1 MKVNV
6 LTNLTR
12 NMSKMKLVVK
22 KHAPAILM
30 VTGTVSV
37 IGGTVVACKATL
49 KSQEVLATTNEEL
62 ALHKEA
68 KTRAE
73 EGTLPE
79 GKSYTPEDYKK
90 DMIGTYARATV
101 SMAKLYLP
109 SVILISTGIV
119 AMFASNNIL
128 RKRCASL
135 SAAYATLD
143 SIFKK
148 YRKNVID
155 KYGEEVDRDMRYGV
169 QRKKIEVETVD
180 PETGKTKKSKKEV
193 AVVNLDGY
201 SEYARFFDD
210 ISGYYEKNRDGRP
223 NNDYNMMFL
232 LARQKEANFRLE
244 RQGYLFLNDVYDMLG
259 LEKSIAGQS
268 VGWIYDPDR
277 ADIDSYVT
285 FNIFEYQR
293 ENERFI
299 EGYEDVLLL
308 DFNVDGPILDDIKA
322 KHILAT
328 K

>member
-1 MKVNV
+1 MKSKA

-12 NMSKMKLVVK
+12 NASKMKLLLK

-30 VTGTVSV
+30 VTGTASV
-37 IGGTVVACKATL
+37 IGGTVTACKATL
-49 KSQEVLATTNEEL
+49 KAQDVLATTNEEL
-62 ALHKEA
+62 SIIKQAAEA
-68 KTRAE
+68 AE
-73 EGTLPE
+73 NGTLAE
-79 GKSYTPEDYKK
+79 GKTYTAEDRKK
-90 DMIGTYARATV
+90 DLIGTYARATM

-109 SVILISTGIV
+109 SVILITTGIV
-119 AMFASNNIL
+119 AMFASNKIL

-143 SIFKK
+143 GIFKR

-155 KYGEEVDRDMRYGV
+155 KYGEEVDHDMRYGV
-169 QRKKIEVETVD
+169 QKKKIEVETVD
-180 PETGKTKKSKKEV
+180 PETGKVKKSKKEV
-193 AVVNLDGY
+193 ALVNLDGH

-210 ISGYYEKNRDGRP
+210 MSGYYEKNRDGRP

-244 RQGYLFLNDVYDMLG
+244 KQGYLFLNDVYDMLG

-277 ADIDSYVT
+277 SDIDSYVT
-285 FNIFEYQR
+285 FNIFECQR
-293 ENERFI
+293 ENDRFI

-308 DFNVDGPILDDIKA
+308 DFNVDGVILDDIKA
-322 KHILAT
+322 KHLLAT